1 MKYLGAHVSSS
12 GGVENAPINAA
23 KIGAK
28 AFALF
33 VKNQMQW
40 SAPPLTKKNID
51 GFKANMVEYG
61 FNYKYVLPHD
71 SYLINLGSPESE
83 KHERALSSFIEEA
96 QKCEQLSLKYLNFH
110 PGSHLKLISEE
121 ECLRK
126 IADSINTAISQTESL
141 VFLIENT
148 AGQGSN
154 VGYKFEHI
162 KTIIDEV
169 KEKSRVGVCLDT
181 CHTFAA
187 GYDLRDK
194 ISFDA
199 TIVAFDKIIGIQ
211 YLKAAHIND
220 SKKGLGSKVDRHESI
235 GKGELGVET
244 FKILMNDKRFDDI
257 PLILETIDETLWA
270 EEIKT
275 LYSFI
280 GK

>member
-1 MKYLGAHVSSS
+1 MKYLGAHVSSG
-12 GGVENAPINAA
+12 GGVENAPLNAK

-40 SAPPLTKKNID
+40 SAPALSKKNIQE
-51 GFKANMVEYG
+51 FKKNMEEYG
-61 FNYKYVLPHD
+61 FDYKYVLPHD

-83 KHERALSSFIEEA
+83 KYERSLSSFIEEA
-96 QKCEQLSLKYLNFH
+96 RRCEQLSLKFLNFH

-121 ECLRK
+121 ECLKK

-154 VGYKFEHI
+154 LGYKFGQI

-169 KEKSRVGVCLDT
+169 KDKSRVGVCLDT

-194 ISFDA
+194 QSFDA
-199 TIVAFDKIIGIQ
+199 TIVALDKIVGVK

-235 GKGELGVET
+235 GKGELGIET
-244 FKILMNDKRFDDI
+244 FKILMNDVRFDDM

-275 LYSFI
+275 LYSFVE
-280 GK
+280 K